1 MADLTPPV
9 AITMGDPAGVGP
21 EIAVGALAR
30 ENHRAVV
37 IGDLRRLRQA
47 LEATGLAGRLRLN
60 PIEDPD
66 AAQFEPGVAN
76 VIDLDNVS
84 IDLEWGRLSAAA
96 GRAGYE
102 YLERAVWLARADQV
116 AAICTAPINKEA
128 WRKAGIA
135 FPGHTEALASLCGT
149 ELFAMML
156 VNLRLRVVHL
166 STHSSLVSAVSL
178 ATTARCLEC
187 IRLTHDF
194 LHTRVGLPAPR
205 IAVAGINPHAGE
217 NGLLGSEDGDQLRP
231 AVERA
236 VEAGLEVTGP
246 WSPDT
251 VFARAAAGEFDAVI
265 AAYHDQGHIPIK
277 MLGLDTGVNV
287 TIGLPIIRTSV
298 DHGTAF
304 DIAGSGRVRPDNLL
318 AALRL
323 AEELAAPPGGDAG
336 PPASER
342 DRTVH

>member
-1 MADLTPPV
+1 MTPPV

-21 EIAVGALAR
+21 EITVGALAG
-30 ENHRAVV
+30 EAHRAVV

-47 LEATGLAGRLRLN
+47 LDTTGLAGRLDLN
-60 PIEDPD
+60 PIADPD

-84 IDLEWGRLSAAA
+84 SDLQWGRLSAAG

-128 WRKAGIA
+128 WREAGIP

-156 VNLRLRVVHL
+156 VNLKLRVVHL
-166 STHSSLVSAVSL
+166 STHCSLVAAASL
-178 ATTARCLEC
+178 ATTTRSLEC
-187 IRLTHDF
+187 IHLTHDF
-194 LHTRVGLPAPR
+194 LHTRAGLPVPR

-217 NGLLGSEDGDQLRP
+217 NGLLGREDGDQLRP
-231 AVERA
+231 AVEQA
-236 VEAGLEVTGP
+236 AKAGLDVTGP

-304 DIAGSGRVRPDNLL
+304 DIAGSGRARPDNML

-323 AEELAAPPGGDAG
+323 AEVLAAPVGAVAG
-336 PPASER
+336 PPGSDR
-342 DRTVH
+342 DRGVH